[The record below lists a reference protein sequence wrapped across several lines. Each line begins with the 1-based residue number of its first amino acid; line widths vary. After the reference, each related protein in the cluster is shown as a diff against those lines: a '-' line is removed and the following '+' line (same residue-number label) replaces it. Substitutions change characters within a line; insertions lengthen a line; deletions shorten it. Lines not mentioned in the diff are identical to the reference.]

1 MPNGDDRPDP
11 KDVEA
16 AILLEAGSM
25 VIANQQDELE
35 QLRAEVKQLKDILEK
50 NPDAFGEIVAERDRL
65 LKAREIASYNI
76 IELTAQRDMLSKCL
90 ANALGLVTQLMD
102 DLRHA
107 NVSPSI
113 AAVVAK
119 TKLDY
124 ETRALIA
131 RYGGAQGTPEDV
143 TPS

>member
-1 MPNGDDRPDP
+1 MPDAPDVVEASKALAAQLDRDA
-11 KDVEA
+11 EA
-16 AILLEAGSM
+16 AILLEAGSK
-25 VIANQQDELE
+25 VIANQQDEIVE
-35 QLRAEVKQLKDILEK
+35 LR
-50 NPDAFGEIVAERDRL
+50 AERDRL

-124 ETRALIA
+124 ETRQLIA
-131 RYGGAQGTPEDV
+131 RYGAAQGTPEDV
-143 TPS
+143 QPS